1 MQGKKPI
8 KIPKQINN
16 SSINLKIVFVGNGAV
31 GKTSTQ
37 ITYETNSFPEEYTP
51 TFFGSYSTNVI
62 YKNLTINLNIWDTV
76 RI

>member
-8 KIPKQINN
+8 KIPKPINN

-37 ITYETNSFPEEYTP
+37 ISYETNSFPEEYIP
-51 TFFGSYSTNVI
+51 TVFENYSTNVI
-62 YKNLTINLNIWDTV
+62 YKNLTINVSIWDTV